1 MPSFMASLRS
11 TLRTHH
17 GSRAATADVD
27 QIHRGSRRKR
37 EFIPEEKKDALYWEK
52 RRKNNEAAKRS
63 REKRRI
69 NDYVLETHLV
79 ALKEENTR
87 LSTELMAIKLQFG
100 LARPTPHPVPRPNHL
115 PHHVQGTTATTMHHQ
130 LHPGEPYWR
139 SRESALQGHQ
149 QPNPLFIPAYGLHAV
164 RGFPYLN
171 TPAAPYS
178 GLLTPLVIP
187 QSLVPPSRPR
197 APLLK
202 PTPTRVFSDEE
213 EEQKVPGVKSMSI
226 AGQHYQ
232 NTARAERKASLPKHF
247 LSK

>member
-1 MPSFMASLRS
+1 MESLGS
-11 TLRTHH
+11 PFRTHQ
-17 GSRAATADVD
+17 GSHISNTEIDPM
-27 QIHRGSRRKR
+27 HRGSRRKR

-79 ALKEENTR
+79 ALKEENAR

-100 LARPTPHPVPRPNHL
+100 LTHPTAYPVAQPNPLQHY
-115 PHHVQGTTATTMHHQ
+115 VQGTTATTMQHQ
-130 LHPGEPYWR
+130 FHQREHYWR
-139 SRESALQGHQ
+139 GRESALQGQQ
-149 QPNPLFIPAYGLHAV
+149 QPNPVFIPAYGLHTMRA
-164 RGFPYLN
+164 FPYLN

-187 QSLVPPSRPR
+187 QNLIPSSHPG
-197 APLLK
+197 APLIK
-202 PTPTRVFSDEE
+202 PTPTRLISDEE
-213 EEQKVPGVKSMSI
+213 EEQKVPGVKSMSS
-226 AGQHYQ
+226 AGQHHQ
-232 NTARAERKASLPKHF
+232 STTRAERKASLPKLY